1 MIEHFLIVK
10 YISPSNFK
18 FELSEAF
25 LCQFSK
31 KKRVETADASSEFTK
46 RTRER
51 FAFVEGTIHVP
62 FESLGKA
69 GFGQ

>member
-10 YISPSNFK
+10 YISPTIFR
-18 FELSEAF
+18 FELSETF

-31 KKRVETADASSEFTK
+31 KKVETADANSELTK

-51 FAFVEGTIHVP
+51 FAVVEDTTYMFPWEV
-62 FESLGKA
+62 
-69 GFGQ
+69 